1 MHIKIKNTRIDCGAV
16 LVCALAVA
24 LISALQYISY
34 DISAGVAFAD
44 FLGRRIPA
52 YLFGCGFPL
61 MLTSFC
67 MLITGRIAVSCA
79 VSSILC
85 AVFSVVNHFVYIYSG
100 QPLLLSMV
108 TVAGTALD
116 VVGGYS
122 LSVDRTVAAIVGIF
136 LLNAGL
142 CLVLKRSAQKD
153 SLLRNKKFL
162 RAAGLCCALL
172 MTAGVAQT
180 IRETRRWGGIGDL
193 DAWARKDGYALW
205 ALTDV
210 YFCFQSPLRTP
221 PGYSVDEVRKVAFM
235 QGGVSLFVLSLSPT
249 LS

>member
-1 MHIKIKNTRIDCGAV
+1 MRIKIRNTYINCGAV

-24 LISALQYISY
+24 LMSALQYISY
-34 DISAGVAFAD
+34 DISAGVAFAN
-44 FLGRRIPA
+44 FLGRRISA

-67 MLITGRIAVSCA
+67 MLITGRLAVSCA

-85 AVFSVVNHFVYIYSG
+85 AAFSVVNHFVYIYSG

-116 VVGGYS
+116 VVGRYS
-122 LSVDRTVAAIVGIF
+122 FSMDRTVAAIVGIF

-162 RAAGLCCALL
+162 RAAGLCCAVL
-172 MTAGVAQT
+172 MTAGVART
-180 IRETRRWGGIGDL
+180 IRETRRWGWIANL
-193 DAWARKDGYALW
+193 NAWVRKDGYTLW
-205 ALTDV
+205 ALTDS
-210 YFCFQSPLRTP
+210 YLCFQNPLRTP
-221 PGYSVDEVRKVAFM
+221 PGYSADEVRKLADVR
-235 QGGVSLFVLSLSPT
+235 GGGYISSC
-249 LS
+249 